1 MTEEKMS
8 NEMFDVI
15 DEEIKPQELAVLK
28 HERDVNIEKANSMVI
43 TSAETYLDATDFLKT
58 LKGMQKEA
66 ETKFEKSIKASYA
79 AWKEIC
85 NLKNSIVEPLA
96 EAERLLKGKAIA
108 YNQEQERIAA
118 AKQARIDA
126 QKRKEQEELLAKA
139 KKAEEKGQTE
149 KAENLMQQAQ
159 NMPAPVVEKAVPKNS
174 GISIKKNWKF
184 RVKDVN
190 AIPREY
196 MIPNE
201 KALQG
206 IATSTKGSIKIPGV
220 EFYSEDNMSAR
231 G

>member
-1 MTEEKMS
+1 M

-15 DEEIKPQELAVLK
+15 DEEIKPQEL
-28 HERDVNIEKANSMVI
+28 EVI
-43 TSAETYLDATDFLKT
+43 THESNDLILKAKSMIVTNPEQYLEATDFLKVI
-58 LKGMQKEA
+58 KGMQKRACESFDPIVNK
-66 ETKFEKSIKASYA
+66 TYA
-79 AWKEIC
+79 AWKESC
-85 NLKNSIVEPLA
+85 NQKNLVIDPLKKA
-96 EAERLLKGKAIA
+96 EELLKGKACA
-108 YNQEQERIAA
+108 YNAEQQRIADA
-118 AKQARIDA
+118 EQARIDA

-139 KKAEEKGQTE
+139 KKAEEKGQIE

-159 NMPAPVVEKAVPKNS
+159 NIPAPVVEKAVPKAE
-174 GISIKKNWKF
+174 GITIKKVWKF
-184 RVKDVN
+184 RVKDAN

-206 IATSTKGSIKIPGV
+206 IATSTKGSIKIAGI